1 MIRRILAATDG
12 SEASMAAVRYASL
25 LAKKHGAAMTLL
37 YVVDIK
43 LLEGPV
49 VRDLSSS
56 LGSVPFMKYQGIIS
70 RLLEDRGEE
79 ALKKTG
85 ALCSNEGIST
95 EILLRTGLVHRV
107 IVEHAHLADLIVMGR
122 SGEHTPFLEGLMG
135 STTEAVVRRAPI
147 PVLIVSGKVSDS
159 ETMVVAYDGSRQAKK
174 ALRFAAE
181 LAEHEKR
188 PLQLLAVGDEAAE
201 AWLNEARDY
210 LHAHPNAESY
220 TQRSGEPETE
230 ILRFV
235 EEQNAGLLVMG
246 AYGRGKLYEL
256 VLGSTTSH
264 VLNHANCPVLL
275 VR

>member
-1 MIRRILAATDG
+1 MIRRVLAATDG
-12 SEASMAAVRYASL
+12 SEASLAAVRYAAL

-49 VRDLSSS
+49 VRDLSAS
-56 LGSVPFMKYQGIIS
+56 LGSVPFMNYQGIIS

-85 ALCSNEGIST
+85 DLCESEGIAT

-122 SGEHTPFLEGLMG
+122 SGEHAPFLEGLMG
-135 STTEAVVRRAPI
+135 STTEAVVRRSPI
-147 PVLIVSGKVSDS
+147 PVLVVSGKIPESDQ
-159 ETMVVAYDGSRQAKK
+159 MVVAYDGSRQAKK

-181 LAEHEKR
+181 LAEHENR
-188 PLQLLAVGDEAAE
+188 PFQLLSVGDDSAQV
-201 AWLNEARDY
+201 WLEDAREY
-210 LHAHPNAESY
+210 LREHPTVAGFER
-220 TQRSGEPETE
+220 RSGDAEDE
-230 ILRFV
+230 ILRFA
-235 EEQNAGLLVMG
+235 EEQKAGLLVIG
-246 AYGRGKLYEL
+246 AYGRNKLYEL

-264 VLNHANCPVLL
+264 VLNHAHCPVLL